1 MKTRIHSPNLVRI
14 LVIVTLV
21 IPLTLGAISP
31 AKASFDSSEIVG
43 WGYNADG
50 VSTTPSDLTD
60 VIAIAVGGFHN
71 LALRSDGTVV
81 AWGSNL
87 HGQCNVPTD
96 LSGVVAIAAGEVHSL
111 ALKSDGTVVAWGEN
125 DQGQCNVPSG
135 LKDVVA
141 IDAGQLHSLARK
153 SDGTFVGWGNNGFD
167 QITFPDGLAEVVAFD
182 VGYNHNL
189 AIKTDGTV
197 VGWGYDVFGET
208 DIPVGLSDVVAV
220 AAGRN
225 HSLALKRD
233 GTVVAWGSNVHGQTS
248 IPPGLTDVVAI
259 AAGGYHSLA
268 LKKDGTVVGWG
279 DTTYHQTSPPPDLSG
294 VVAIYAGEYHSLA
307 LISSVAPIVYD
318 NFDDNITDP
327 SLWSIEQQGG
337 PVAAEMNQRLEITVP
352 ANSAGADFEA
362 WYLSAC
368 QLRGDYDIRVDYE
381 LLTWPFRS
389 GVRIGLA
396 DDHANMQRISSGR
409 QPYDYPEGPD
419 LYLTTFDTADH
430 VVGITP
436 TSDLSGKL
444 RLERVD
450 DTLTSYYFANGAWT
464 LVASYSDPAYTQDTP
479 FYLGSWSADSV
490 FTDQEVK
497 LAFDNLIINEGELV
511 CPRRVYLPL
520 VLGGH

>member
-1 MKTRIHSPNLVRI
+1 MAERPHLPGLRNRRR
-14 LVIVTLV
+14 
-21 IPLTLGAISP
+21 A
-31 AKASFDSSEIVG
+31 
-43 WGYNADG
+43 
-50 VSTTPSDLTD
+50 
-60 VIAIAVGGFHN
+60 AV
-71 LALRSDGTVV
+71 VV
-81 AWGSNL
+81 
-87 HGQCNVPTD
+87 
-96 LSGVVAIAAGEVHSL
+96 
-111 ALKSDGTVVAWGEN
+111 
-125 DQGQCNVPSG
+125 
-135 LKDVVA
+135 
-141 IDAGQLHSLARK
+141 
-153 SDGTFVGWGNNGFD
+153 
-167 QITFPDGLAEVVAFD
+167 
-182 VGYNHNL
+182 
-189 AIKTDGTV
+189 
-197 VGWGYDVFGET
+197 
-208 DIPVGLSDVVAV
+208 VVAV
-220 AAGRN
+220 GKWATAALSQLSTCPQPGFHQYLKEPKGHQPNYRKK
-225 HSLALKRD
+225 LAL
-233 GTVVAWGSNVHGQTS
+233 S
-248 IPPGLTDVVAI
+248 
-259 AAGGYHSLA
+259 
-268 LKKDGTVVGWG
+268 
-279 DTTYHQTSPPPDLSG
+279 
-294 VVAIYAGEYHSLA
+294 
-307 LISSVAPIVYD
+307 
-318 NFDDNITDP
+318 
-327 SLWSIEQQGG
+327 
-337 PVAAEMNQRLEITVP
+337 
-352 ANSAGADFEA
+352 
-362 WYLSAC
+362 SAC